1 MVCETLTVESSS
13 VGFSGVLILVLMEYG
28 LRAISIIHYIISNQ
42 RLNPCFNGIWSAR
55 VKSVKICVWAL
66 YDQKDRRNR
75 KFWGKTCTSECK
87 YTKVFRIDCTT
98 CHLYLTIFG
107 FSGIFHRWLC
117 SCQGVTRLSL
127 SGECDTLAGSLILK
141 GTLVSRGLRHFVPRH
156 AGYLC

>member
-1 MVCETLTVESSS
+1 MVCEIRKCE
-13 VGFSGVLILVLMEYG
+13 VLAS
-28 LRAISIIHYIISNQ
+28 AICG
-42 RLNPCFNGIWSAR
+42 LNPCFNGIWSAR

-87 YTKVFRIDCTT
+87 YTKVFWIDCTT
-98 CHLYLTIFG
+98 CHLCLTILG
-107 FSGIFHRWLC
+107 FSGHLC
-117 SCQGVTRLSL
+117 PCQGVMRSSL

-156 AGYLC
+156 VAIYANHQTFGVEILCGLILLSYFEVVVGII